1 MDRGGTVTFG
11 AALVPAAAAAAAVV
25 LGVPEPAAGAVTILP
40 ELLAALVA
48 LLSVRFG
55 CHRAMVATAL
65 VVALHQV
72 DVPAGPAAILLAFH
86 VVILGL
92 VPDGRLTRVP
102 ALIHLVV
109 AAASLPALATWWPL
123 AAELPWAARATDPLW
138 AAVGLAIAAATGI
151 VVAVW
156 RRRPFE
162 VTLPWLTGAFAF
174 VCIVQPGETT
184 RSLTLAAVQA
194 ILVIALVEEGRRL
207 AFHDGLTGLANR
219 RAFDE
224 QLLRMRGRYAVAMV
238 DVDHFKAFNDRWG
251 HDNGDQALRMV
262 ASEVARVGMGGT
274 AYRYGGEE
282 FAILFPSRA
291 HANVVETL
299 EVVRTAIAD
308 RGFIVR
314 SAARPRRRPRKSKLA
329 GDGDRRVRLTV
340 SIGVASPDTRRTD
353 AVAVLRAADRA
364 LYRAKRTGRNRV
376 AST

>member
-1 MDRGGTVTFG
+1 MTFG
-11 AALVPAAAAAAAVV
+11 AALVPAAAAVAAVV
-25 LGVPEPAAGAVTILP
+25 LGVPEPAAGAVTVLP
-40 ELLAALVA
+40 ELLAAPVV

-55 CHRAMVATAL
+55 CHRATVATAL

-72 DVPAGPAAILLAFH
+72 DVPVAPAAILIALH

-102 ALIHLVV
+102 ALVHLVV
-109 AAASLPALATWWPL
+109 AAVTLPALATWWPL
-123 AAELPWAARATDPLW
+123 VADQPWAVWATDPLW

-151 VVAVW
+151 VMAVW

-162 VTLPWLTGAFAF
+162 VTLPWLTGAVAF
-174 VCIVQPGETT
+174 VCLVRPGETT
-184 RSLTLAAVQA
+184 VSLTLAAVQA

-219 RAFDE
+219 RAFDD

-238 DVDHFKAFNDRWG
+238 DIDHFKTFNDRWG
-251 HDNGDQALRMV
+251 HSNGDQALRMV

-282 FAILFPSRA
+282 FAILFPNRA
-291 HANVVETL
+291 HAHVVETL
-299 EVVRTAIAD
+299 EVVRKAIAD

-314 SAARPRRRPRKSKLA
+314 SAARPRRRPRKRKLA
-329 GDGDRRVRLTV
+329 GDGDRSVKLTV